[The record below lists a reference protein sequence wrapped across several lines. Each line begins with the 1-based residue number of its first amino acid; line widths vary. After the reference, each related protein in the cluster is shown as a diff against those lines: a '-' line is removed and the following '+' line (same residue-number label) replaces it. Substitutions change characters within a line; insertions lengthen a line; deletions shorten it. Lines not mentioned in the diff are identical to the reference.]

1 MKGIILLIL
10 VIIGGYFYNKKYD
23 VSNRHKI
30 YFGLSCAGFV
40 LFLYTSAGQLLEFT
54 PRDSL
59 SECLSIK
66 RKIERTDPPPRGKE
80 RWVCKKGKLKIKTM
94 NGKKYPVEVLDY

>member
-1 MKGIILLIL
+1 METF
-10 VIIGGYFYNKKYD
+10 V
-23 VSNRHKI
+23 
-30 YFGLSCAGFV
+30 GFV

-66 RKIERTDPPPRGKE
+66 RKIERTDPPPRGK
-80 RWVCKKGKLKIKTM
+80 VKIKTM
-94 NGKKYPVEVLDY
+94 NGKKYPVEVLDH